1 MPRKNLL
8 PYYLPALLALAAVAP
23 AAAQSTPPQFTPQVK
38 EYIKVSAPVV
48 ALTDAKVIDGTGRPA
63 LLHQTVLL
71 RDGRIEQV
79 GAAKKVKVPA
89 GAEVINCAGKTLIP
103 GLVMLHEHLYYT
115 MPASGLFNIA

>member
-1 MPRKNLL
+1 MKKLLLISLLL
-8 PYYLPALLALAAVAP
+8 PAVSALAQP
-23 AAAQSTPPQFTPQVK
+23 AAPPQFTPQVK

-79 GAAKKVKVPA
+79 GATKKVKVPA
-89 GAEVINCAGKTLIP
+89 GAEVINCTGKTLIP
-103 GLVMLHEHLYYT
+103 GLVMLHEHLY
-115 MPASGLFNIA
+115 